1 MAAADAA
8 VAARI
13 PGLWWYTLAGTVF
26 LAGLAIAAALVW
38 RFVANFEPATRF
50 LAPGEVRLS
59 LARSGEYLIWH
70 EHRTDY
76 EGRTFDLPPRMP
88 DGTRYRVRGPGG
100 EVVLPSG
107 ESPVKLEATYEGRDH
122 RSMVV
127 GSFEVA
133 QPGLYVVAVE
143 GAFEPRV
150 MAVGPNRLWPIMKLA
165 GEVSIIVIL
174 ALGAAVAVGLY
185 GFLRTMEVPAGGAR
199 GAEAEA
205 SLRKLAGLVYGLQ
218 AAALLVGVT
227 LFAGVIVNYLKR
239 EQAAGTWLESHYRW
253 QIRTFWWSL
262 LWCVLGIATAILLIG
277 LVIMA
282 ASAVWFVYR
291 IVRGWTE
298 LNEGRPVYG

>member
-8 VAARI
+8 VVARV

-59 LARSGEYLIWH
+59 LARPGEYLIWY
-70 EHRTDY
+70 EHRTVY
-76 EGRTFDLPPRMP
+76 EGRAFDLPPRMP

-100 EVVLPSG
+100 EVVLPRG
-107 ESPVKLEATYEGRDH
+107 DGPMKLELSSEERDRRSVAVGHFEAT
-122 RSMVV
+122 
-127 GSFEVA
+127 
-133 QPGLYVVAVE
+133 QPGPYLIAVE
-143 GAFEPRV
+143 GSFEPRV
-150 MAVGPNRLWPIMKLA
+150 MAVGPNRLWPSLKLA

-185 GFLRTMEVPAGGAR
+185 GFLRTMEVPAGADG
-199 GAEAEA
+199 GAEAQA

-218 AAALLVGVT
+218 AASMLVGVT
-227 LFAGVIVNYLKR
+227 LFAGVIVNYLRRK
-239 EQAAGTWLESHYRW
+239 QAAGTWLESHFIW

-262 LWCVLGIATAILLIG
+262 AWCVPGIASAILIVGLLI
-277 LVIMA
+277 LA

-298 LNEGRPVYG
+298 LNEGRPMYG